1 MLESPLLRLVHKLLD
16 RIKKQQEDEVARES
30 TEEKE
35 VQVTIVN
42 KPMSTAIESRGKSKE
57 SPIADTPGPQSA
69 GSSKAE
75 VLGAQQS
82 FLAVEEARED
92 SRIP

>member
-1 MLESPLLRLVHKLLD
+1 M
-16 RIKKQQEDEVARES
+16 
-30 TEEKE
+30 
-35 VQVTIVN
+35 QVTIVN

-82 FLAVEEARED
+82 FLAVEEARG
-92 SRIP
+92 